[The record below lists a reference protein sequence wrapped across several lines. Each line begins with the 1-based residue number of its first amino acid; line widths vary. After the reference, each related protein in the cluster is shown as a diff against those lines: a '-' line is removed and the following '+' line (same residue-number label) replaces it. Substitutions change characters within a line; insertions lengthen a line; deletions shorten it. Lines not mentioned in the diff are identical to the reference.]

1 MKAMVL
7 ALAASVSESAFGQLW
22 RQVGA
27 VLDVVI
33 PIAMFIMVVIGGSAV
48 FFGFLH

>member
-1 MKAMVL
+1 MKAVVL
-7 ALAASVSESAFGQLW
+7 ALAASVSESVVGQLW

-33 PIAMFIMVVIGGSAV
+33 PIALFITVVVAGGTVLLGLAR
-48 FFGFLH
+48 